1 MLSKINKNTP
11 FVLDPP
17 PTRNIKKSTTVI
29 TTAEVQRPFDKIEL
43 EINSSAYFS
52 DKEGDYAKIASDAPG
67 ASSSGGSKQFQ
78 VGNFVDDPKA
88 SPPFEK
94 ITQFCSASPKSLPIA
109 QYYGEGVP
117 VQRKDSID
125 HSSDTTAYSEEPSS
139 NDSPP
144 YLENEDVELLA
155 ESREPKYDSIINT
168 GRKVHTSPPSVLL
181 SSRASEGSSVSFQ
194 GEGYVSEE
202 NAILLGSAAT
212 ANGST
217 YSEFKND
224 YTDSNTTTGF
234 ALSHD
239 ESIPTCTDGQYISVA
254 ALENIILPK
263 NTLPQKNVK
272 KSSEGSSSV
281 DSDCIDCRNNPKLEV

>member
-1 MLSKINKNTP
+1 MLSKINKNTQ

-17 PTRNIKKSTTVI
+17 STRKIKKSTTI
-29 TTAEVQRPFDKIEL
+29 TTTAEVQRPFDKIES

-52 DKEGDYAKIASDAPG
+52 DKERDYAKIASDAPTT
-67 ASSSGGSKQFQ
+67 STSGGTKQFQ
-78 VGNFVDDPKA
+78 MGNFVGNPKD
-88 SPPFEK
+88 SLPFQK
-94 ITQFCSASPKSLPIA
+94 IAQFCSITPISLPIA

-117 VQRKDSID
+117 VQQKDSID
-125 HSSDTTAYSEEPSS
+125 HSSDTTAYPEEPSS
-139 NDSPP
+139 NDSPS
-144 YLENEDVELLA
+144 YLENENVKFLA

-181 SSRASEGSSVSFQ
+181 SSRASEGSSDFFQ

-202 NAILLGSAAT
+202 NAILLGIAAT

-234 ALSHD
+234 ALSH

-254 ALENIILPK
+254 TMENINLPTS
-263 NTLPQKNVK
+263 TLPQRNVK
-272 KSSEGSSSV
+272 ESSEGSSSV
-281 DSDCIDCRNNPKLEV
+281 DSDCIDCSNDPKLEV